1 MKKFR
6 LRKWVEY
13 LLVVVAFLS
22 FCIMGSECDDM
33 MIFVISHII
42 ATIIFVTSSS
52 ILISYGR

>member
-22 FCIMGSECDDM
+22 LCVMGSECDDM
-33 MIFVISHII
+33 MIFIVSHLI
-42 ATIIFVTSSS
+42 ATLIFVVSSS
-52 ILISYGR
+52 ILIKYSE

>member
-22 FCIMGSECDDM
+22 FCVMGSECDDT
-33 MIFVISHII
+33 MIFIVSHLI
-42 ATIIFVTSSS
+42 ATITFG
-52 ILISYGR
+52 ISLTIISEYGR